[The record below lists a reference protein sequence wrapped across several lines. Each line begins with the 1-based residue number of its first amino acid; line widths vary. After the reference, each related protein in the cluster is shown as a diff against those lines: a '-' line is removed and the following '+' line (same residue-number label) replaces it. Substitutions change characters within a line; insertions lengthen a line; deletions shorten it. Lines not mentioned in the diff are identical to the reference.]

1 MKLRL
6 SATVPSEGA
15 RRVALWIMQLPR
27 GLADAADALDMSED
41 QVQRMVVGEY
51 VPGTMIGRRLHK
63 HVGLTWRDFSRPAL
77 GWWFA
82 RPASGAL
89 LKASQITGGVT
100 PFPAGAGEVG
110 RRTPTGR
117 PASPGKRRQRS

>member
-1 MKLRL
+1 MKLHL

-15 RRVALWIMQLPR
+15 RRVARWIMTLPG
-27 GLADAADALDMSED
+27 GLADAAVALDMPAD
-41 QVQRMVVGEY
+41 RVQRMVLGEY
-51 VPGTMIGRRLHK
+51 VPGTLIGRRLDRHI
-63 HVGLTWRDFSRPAL
+63 GLTWRDFSRPAT

-82 RPASGAL
+82 RPAPAAVM
-89 LKASQITGGVT
+89 KASQITGGVT

-117 PASPGKRRQRS
+117 PASPGKRRRRS